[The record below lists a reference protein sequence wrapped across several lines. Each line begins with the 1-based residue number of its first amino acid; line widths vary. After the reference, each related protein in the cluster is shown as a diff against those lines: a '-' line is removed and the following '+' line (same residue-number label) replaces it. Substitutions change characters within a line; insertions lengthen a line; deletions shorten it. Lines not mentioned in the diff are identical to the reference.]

1 MVTAMNTFLFSDRHN
16 LLDVEIRLCPDCHR
30 PSDGPFGV
38 CDSCMAS
45 REAKHKEA
53 LQRERAEKRALA
65 WSRMCHLLYRHTDWN
80 HPGLSPVLCELAHT
94 WWAKDNGMGLGI
106 YGPTGV
112 GKTRA
117 VWEIL
122 RRHHFSGR
130 SVFAATAQQ
139 IQFAVGD
146 FHSDTQ
152 MDRNAARKLI
162 RDCKGAG
169 ILFVDDIGKERS
181 TAAVAAVLHDIVE
194 TRISHKLPILW
205 TSEMTGEDLAQ
216 KLGDNYGHGLI
227 RRLREFSTVIA
238 A

>member
-1 MVTAMNTFLFSDRHN
+1 MNAFLFSDRHN

-45 REAKHKEA
+45 REAKHEAA

-65 WSRMCHLLYRHTDWN
+65 WDRMCPRLYRHTNWK
-80 HPGLSPVLCELAHT
+80 HPDLSPVFCGLAHT
-94 WWAKDNGMGLGI
+94 WWAKDDGMGLGI
-106 YGPTGV
+106 YGPSGV

-122 RRHHFSGR
+122 RRHHFAGR
-130 SVFAATAQQ
+130 SVLATTAQQ

-181 TAAVAAVLHDIVE
+181 TPAVAAVLHDIVE
-194 TRISHKLPILW
+194 TRVSNKLPILW

>member
-1 MVTAMNTFLFSDRHN
+1 
-16 LLDVEIRLCPDCHR
+16 
-30 PSDGPFGV
+30 
-38 CDSCMAS
+38 
-45 REAKHKEA
+45 
-53 LQRERAEKRALA
+53 
-65 WSRMCHLLYRHTDWN
+65 
-80 HPGLSPVLCELAHT
+80 
-94 WWAKDNGMGLGI
+94 
-106 YGPTGV
+106 
-112 GKTRA
+112 

>member
-1 MVTAMNTFLFSDRHN
+1 MVTNMNAFPPFDRSN
-16 LLDVEIRLCPDCHR
+16 LLDVRVRLCPDCQR

-38 CDSCMAS
+38 CNSCMDA
-45 REAKHKEA
+45 RQAKHTDDLKREKAAKLAEA
-53 LQRERAEKRALA
+53 
-65 WSRMCHLLYRHTDWN
+65 WCRMCPSLYNRTNWK
-80 HPGLSPVLCELAHT
+80 HPGLSPELRELAHT
-94 WWAKDNGMGLGI
+94 WWAKDDGMGLGI

-112 GKTRA
+112 GKTRS

-122 RRHHFSGR
+122 HRHHFSGR
-130 SVFAATAQQ
+130 SVFATTAQN

-146 FHSDTQ
+146 MHADTP

-169 ILFVDDIGKERS
+169 ILFIDDIGKERS
-181 TAAVAAVLHDIVE
+181 TPAVASVLHDIVE
-194 TRISHKLPILW
+194 TRASNKRPILW
-205 TSEMTGEDLAQ
+205 TSEMTADDLAQ
-216 KLGDNYGHGLI
+216 KLGENYGNGLI

>member
-1 MVTAMNTFLFSDRHN
+1 MNAYLPFDRSN
-16 LLDVEIRLCPDCHR
+16 LMDVRIRLCPDCQR

-38 CDSCMAS
+38 CNPCMDA
-45 REAKHKEA
+45 RQAKHSDDLK
-53 LQRERAEKRALA
+53 REKAEKLALV
-65 WSRMCHLLYRHTDWN
+65 WRRICPPLFNKTKWD
-80 HPGLSPVLCELAHT
+80 HPGLSLVLCELAHT
-94 WWAKDNGMGLGI
+94 WWAKDDGMGLGV

-139 IQFAVGD
+139 IQIAVGD
-146 FHSDTQ
+146 FHTDAF
-152 MDRNAARKLI
+152 MDRSAARKLI
-162 RDCKGAG
+162 RDCKGSG
-169 ILFVDDIGKERS
+169 ILFIDDIGKERT
-181 TAAVAAVLHDIVE
+181 TAAVAAVLHDIVD
-194 TRISHKLPILW
+194 TRVSHKRPILW
-205 TSEMTGEDLAQ
+205 TSELTGTELGE
-216 KLGDNYGHGLI
+216 KLGENYGNGLI